1 MKIVVCQP
9 ALEQGYEIEN
19 VTATEG
25 TDFFVCKLAQLVIT
39 KLQTVRV
46 KRNCYLG
53 YNMYAILIGI

>member
-25 TDFFVCKLAQLVIT
+25 TDFFCV
-39 KLQTVRV
+39 
-46 KRNCYLG
+46 
-53 YNMYAILIGI
+53 